1 MINNVYVVRD
11 KNYENAVLFNKLT
24 NEVFILTEDN
34 AKKIECWIE
43 DYQKGRL
50 LPNEEAGLLDFC
62 NKHFETRHF
71 TNSVSTMH
79 MNITKKIAE
88 LRLMI
93 QLGCNLKCNYCYA
106 VEGTYRRETN
116 SVMTDEMGIAILDS
130 IVEKGIRQIEH
141 ISFFGGEPTVYWE
154 TIRTVCKH
162 AKTLHENGGLEIMP
176 EFFIV
181 TNGTILTDGLLE
193 TIKEF
198 NIKMTI
204 SLDGPK
210 EINDKLRV
218 DKNGKGTYDTILSNL
233 NKMKAYGVLPQMIE
247 TTYTCVHEEMGLER
261 FEIVN
266 TIKEITGVSMVMIAD
281 CIDSYLSPINK
292 ESLNSSTNMIL
303 QAIRN
308 VFAGDIKTPLEL
320 NALCLTASVIRQ
332 LFNKKVRN
340 DVHCSSGYRSL
351 CVDGNGD
358 YYPCHR
364 YVETP
369 EYKLGNLILDNE
381 IKIKRSLTKDAVPK
395 CSKCWAA
402 QFCSSC
408 TWEMLKDLD
417 TQLEICEQR
426 KTLYKHIVME
436 FINSEP
442 RIKEVLFE
450 NMHKEKLIKQIPII
464 NQ

>member
-1 MINNVYVVRD
+1 
-11 KNYENAVLFNKLT
+11 
-24 NEVFILTEDN
+24 
-34 AKKIECWIE
+34 
-43 DYQKGRL
+43 
-50 LPNEEAGLLDFC
+50 
-62 NKHFETRHF
+62 
-71 TNSVSTMH
+71 
-79 MNITKKIAE
+79 
-88 LRLMI
+88 
-93 QLGCNLKCNYCYA
+93 
-106 VEGTYRRETN
+106 
-116 SVMTDEMGIAILDS
+116 
-130 IVEKGIRQIEH
+130 
-141 ISFFGGEPTVYWE
+141 
-154 TIRTVCKH
+154 
-162 AKTLHENGGLEIMP
+162 MP

-292 ESLNSSTNMIL
+292 ESLNANTNMIR
-303 QAIRN
+303 QAISN
-308 VFAGDIKTPLEL
+308 VFAGDIKTPLEF
-320 NALCLTASVIRQ
+320 NALCLTASVVRQ
-332 LFNKKVRN
+332 LFNKKIRN

-381 IKIKRSLTKDAVPK
+381 IKTKSYKRCCTKV
-395 CSKCWAA
+395 
-402 QFCSSC
+402 
-408 TWEMLKDLD
+408 
-417 TQLEICEQR
+417 
-426 KTLYKHIVME
+426 
-436 FINSEP
+436 
-442 RIKEVLFE
+442 
-450 NMHKEKLIKQIPII
+450 
-464 NQ
+464 

>member
-1 MINNVYVVRD
+1 
-11 KNYENAVLFNKLT
+11 
-24 NEVFILTEDN
+24 
-34 AKKIECWIE
+34 
-43 DYQKGRL
+43 
-50 LPNEEAGLLDFC
+50 
-62 NKHFETRHF
+62 
-71 TNSVSTMH
+71 
-79 MNITKKIAE
+79 
-88 LRLMI
+88 
-93 QLGCNLKCNYCYA
+93 
-106 VEGTYRRETN
+106 
-116 SVMTDEMGIAILDS
+116 
-130 IVEKGIRQIEH
+130 
-141 ISFFGGEPTVYWE
+141 
-154 TIRTVCKH
+154 
-162 AKTLHENGGLEIMP
+162 
-176 EFFIV
+176 
-181 TNGTILTDGLLE
+181 
-193 TIKEF
+193 
-198 NIKMTI
+198 
-204 SLDGPK
+204 
-210 EINDKLRV
+210 
-218 DKNGKGTYDTILSNL
+218 
-233 NKMKAYGVLPQMIE
+233 MIE
-247 TTYTCVHEEMGLER
+247 ATYTCVHEEMGLER

-281 CIDSYLSPINK
+281 CIDSCLSPINK
-292 ESLNSSTNMIL
+292 ESLNANTNMIQ
-303 QAIRN
+303 QAISN
-308 VFAGDIKTPLEL
+308 VFAGDIKTPLEF
-320 NALCLTASVIRQ
+320 NALCLTASVVRQ
-332 LFNKKVRN
+332 LFNKKIRN